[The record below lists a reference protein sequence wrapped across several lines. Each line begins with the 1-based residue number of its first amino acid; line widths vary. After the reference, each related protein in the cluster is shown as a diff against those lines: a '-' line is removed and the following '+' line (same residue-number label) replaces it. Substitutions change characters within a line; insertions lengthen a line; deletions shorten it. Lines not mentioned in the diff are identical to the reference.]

1 MKNKKERM
9 YAAIELHGENL
20 NVIFNTGIDNVKLC
34 KKLRRIEAEANRK
47 AVDYCNG
54 LIESDAWEGI
64 TEGFL
69 SRLDKILN
77 FKAKNIPVFT
87 NGDPRGYA
95 LKIRES
101 WVTEYKNKGG
111 RIYSDRGGYGIL
123 APDLTN
129 G

>member
-9 YAAIELHGENL
+9 YQAIEAHGQNL
-20 NVIFNTGIDNVKLC
+20 NVIFNTGIDNITLC

-47 AVDYCNG
+47 AVEYCNG
-54 LIESDAWEGI
+54 LIETDDWEGI

-77 FKAKNIPVFT
+77 FRTKNIPVFT

-111 RIYSDRGGYGIL
+111 RIYSDWGGYGIL
-123 APDLTN
+123 APDLTV
-129 G
+129 